1 MKSDSFKI
9 LKSKINILNDLNDKI
24 NLIEW
29 NKENGPKFGSV
40 KEMKEFEKKII
51 NDNFEFILDNN
62 NDNDNNTIL
71 RDYKITKNNYF
82 FYIYSYKNNDKYI
95 TYLSLKNLDETDCIH
110 NIYGYKTDDE
120 NSALT
125 YFDKLKN
132 DISNNTIDCILNKMI
147 IDVDKNINNL
157 KNKYEK
163 LTSES

>member
-1 MKSDSFKI
+1 MKSESFKL

-29 NKENGPKFGSV
+29 NKDDGPKFESV
-40 KEMKEFEKKII
+40 EEMKEFEKKVI
-51 NDNFEFILDNN
+51 NGNFEFVLD
-62 NDNDNNTIL
+62 DNTDTDNNTIL
-71 RDYKITKNNYF
+71 KDYKTTKDNYF

-132 DISNNTIDCILNKMI
+132 DISNNTIDYILNKMI

>member
-1 MKSDSFKI
+1 MKSEKFNV
-9 LKSKINILNDLNDKI
+9 LKNKINILNDLNDKI

-29 NKENGPKFGSV
+29 NKDDGPKFESV
-40 KEMKEFEKKII
+40 EEMKEFEKKVI
-51 NDNFEFILDNN
+51 NGDFEFVLD
-62 NDNDNNTIL
+62 DNIDNNTIL
-71 RDYKITKNNYF
+71 KDYKTTKDNYF

-110 NIYGYKTDDE
+110 NLCGYKTDDE

-132 DISNNTIDCILNKMI
+132 DISNNTIDYIFDNMI

>member
-29 NKENGPKFGSV
+29 NKEDGPKFESV

-62 NDNDNNTIL
+62 NDN
-71 RDYKITKNNYF
+71 YF

-95 TYLSLKNLDETDCIH
+95 TYLSLKNSDETDCIH

-120 NSALT
+120 SSTLT
-125 YFDKLKN
+125 YFNKLKN
-132 DISNNTIDCILNKMI
+132 DISNNTIDYIFNKMI
-147 IDVDKNINNL
+147 IDIDKNINNL

-163 LTSES
+163 L

>member
-1 MKSDSFKI
+1 MKSESFKL

-29 NKENGPKFGSV
+29 NKDDGPKFESV
-40 KEMKEFEKKII
+40 EEMKDFEEKVI
-51 NDNFEFILDNN
+51 NGDFEFVLD
-62 NDNDNNTIL
+62 DNTDTDNNTIL
-71 RDYKITKNNYF
+71 KAYKTTKDNYF

-132 DISNNTIDCILNKMI
+132 DISNNTIDYILNKMI

>member
-1 MKSDSFKI
+1 MKSESFKL

-29 NKENGPKFGSV
+29 NKEDGPKFESIE
-40 KEMKEFEKKII
+40 EMKEFEKKII
-51 NDNFEFILDNN
+51 NGDFEFVLD
-62 NDNDNNTIL
+62 DNTDNNTFL
-71 RDYKITKNNYF
+71 KDYKTTKDNYF
-82 FYIYSYKNNDKYI
+82 FYIYCYKNNDKYI

-110 NIYGYKTDDE
+110 NIYGYKTGDE

-125 YFDKLKN
+125 YFNKLRN
-132 DISNNTIDCILNKMI
+132 DISSNSIDYIFNKMI

>member
-29 NKENGPKFGSV
+29 NKEDGPKFESV

-95 TYLSLKNLDETDCIH
+95 TYLSLKNSDETDCIH

-120 NSALT
+120 SSTLT
-125 YFDKLKN
+125 YFNELKN
-132 DISNNTIDCILNKMI
+132 DISNNTIDYIFNKMI
-147 IDVDKNINNL
+147 IDIDKNINNL

>member
-1 MKSDSFKI
+1 MKSESFKL

-29 NKENGPKFGSV
+29 NKDDGPKFESV
-40 KEMKEFEKKII
+40 KEMKEFEEKVI
-51 NDNFEFILDNN
+51 NGDFEFVLD
-62 NDNDNNTIL
+62 DNTDTDNNTIL
-71 RDYKITKNNYF
+71 KDYKTTKDNYF

-95 TYLSLKNLDETDCIH
+95 TYLSLKNLDEKDYIH

-125 YFDKLKN
+125 YFNKLKN
-132 DISNNTIDCILNKMI
+132 DISNNTIDYIFNKMI

>member
-1 MKSDSFKI
+1 MKSESFKL

-29 NKENGPKFGSV
+29 NKDDGPKV
-40 KEMKEFEKKII
+40 I
-51 NDNFEFILDNN
+51 NGDFEFVLD
-62 NDNDNNTIL
+62 DNTDTDNNTIL
-71 RDYKITKNNYF
+71 KDYKTTKDNYF

-132 DISNNTIDCILNKMI
+132 DISNNTIDYIFNKMI